1 MQVEW
6 GTGSLS
12 ESILAMFI
20 LSVSSV
26 DVASAESDV
35 PDQAVML

>member
-20 LSVSSV
+20 LSIWNV
-26 DVASAESDV
+26 DVASAKFDV
-35 PDQAVML
+35 PDWAVML